1 MSKLSLID
9 SACRIKQA
17 QQVLSLWLEAPIKKD
32 SGTDHLI
39 GAVITLLDGI
49 PELMDSVEGELVY
62 GFESG
67 RQSMSNVEKFTPGN
81 DDVLRAEA
89 TPHGVNIMTRN
100 DAGGFELVAL
110 ISYESAVNGLDAGEY
125 DDKPDIGYAIH
136 FAVADGGA
144 RGWFDFTA
152 QHNVTMWRWLIAA
165 TFISEMKRENGTTT
179 IKEDDGKSSL
189 VTFYSNGT
197 EGIVVYPF
205 AERLAMANNMEGAMI
220 ERYGIEQGTA
230 NAIVFYQAMIDTERG
245 ELTPFGRQTLAE
257 LHDGFIADLNENGL
271 PEMPAAH

>member
-1 MSKLSLID
+1 
-9 SACRIKQA
+9 
-17 QQVLSLWLEAPIKKD
+17 
-32 SGTDHLI
+32 
-39 GAVITLLDGI
+39 
-49 PELMDSVEGELVY
+49 
-62 GFESG
+62 
-67 RQSMSNVEKFTPGN
+67 MSNVEKFTPGN
-81 DDVLRAEA
+81 DDVLHAEA
-89 TPHGVNIMTRN
+89 TPHGLNIMASN
-100 DAGGFELVAL
+100 DTGGYELVAL
-110 ISYESAVNGLDAGEY
+110 ISYESAVNRLDAGEY
-125 DDKPDIGYAIH
+125 DDTPNIGYAIH

-152 QHNVTMWRWLIAA
+152 QHNLTMWRWLIAA

-179 IKEDDGKSSL
+179 ITEDDGKSSL

-245 ELTPFGRQTLAE
+245 ELTPFGRETLAE

>member
-1 MSKLSLID
+1 
-9 SACRIKQA
+9 
-17 QQVLSLWLEAPIKKD
+17 
-32 SGTDHLI
+32 
-39 GAVITLLDGI
+39 
-49 PELMDSVEGELVY
+49 
-62 GFESG
+62 
-67 RQSMSNVEKFTPGN
+67 MSNVEKFTPGN

-100 DAGGFELVAL
+100 DSGGFELVAL

-179 IKEDDGKSSL
+179 ITEDDGKSSL

-197 EGIVVYPF
+197 AGIVVYPF

-245 ELTPFGRQTLAE
+245 ELTPFGRETLAE

>member
-1 MSKLSLID
+1 
-9 SACRIKQA
+9 
-17 QQVLSLWLEAPIKKD
+17 
-32 SGTDHLI
+32 
-39 GAVITLLDGI
+39 
-49 PELMDSVEGELVY
+49 
-62 GFESG
+62 
-67 RQSMSNVEKFTPGN
+67 MSNVEKFTQRN
-81 DDVLRAEA
+81 DDFLHAEA
-89 TPHGVNIMTRN
+89 TPHGVNIMASN
-100 DAGGFELVAL
+100 DAGGYEQFAL
-110 ISYESAVNGLDAGEY
+110 ISYESAVNRLDAGEY
-125 DDKPDIGYAIH
+125 DDTPNIGYAIH

-179 IKEDDGKSSL
+179 VTEADGKSSL

-220 ERYGIEQGTA
+220 ERYGIEQGAA
-230 NAIVFYQAMIDTERG
+230 NVIVFYQAMIDTERG

>member
-1 MSKLSLID
+1 
-9 SACRIKQA
+9 
-17 QQVLSLWLEAPIKKD
+17 
-32 SGTDHLI
+32 
-39 GAVITLLDGI
+39 
-49 PELMDSVEGELVY
+49 
-62 GFESG
+62 
-67 RQSMSNVEKFTPGN
+67 MSNVQTLKTDNPDLFH
-81 DDVLRAEA
+81 AEA

-100 DAGGFELVAL
+100 DAGMYEHVAL
-110 ISYESAVNGLDAGEY
+110 INYEKVVVRLDAGEY
-125 DDKPDIGYAIH
+125 DDTPDIGYAIH

-144 RGWFDFTA
+144 RGWFNFTP
-152 QHNVTMWRWLIAA
+152 QHEVTMWRWLIAA
-165 TFISEMKRENGTTT
+165 TFVSEMKRENGTTT

-230 NAIVFYQAMIDTERG
+230 NAIVFYQAMLDTERG

-257 LHDGFIADLNENGL
+257 LHDGFIADLNENGW
-271 PEMPAAH
+271 PEMPLAH

>member
-1 MSKLSLID
+1 
-9 SACRIKQA
+9 
-17 QQVLSLWLEAPIKKD
+17 
-32 SGTDHLI
+32 
-39 GAVITLLDGI
+39 
-49 PELMDSVEGELVY
+49 
-62 GFESG
+62 
-67 RQSMSNVEKFTPGN
+67 MSNVEKFTPGN
-81 DDVLRAEA
+81 DDVLHAEA

-100 DAGGFELVAL
+100 DAGMYEHVA
-110 ISYESAVNGLDAGEY
+110 IITYESAVSRLDAGEY
-125 DDKPDIGYAIH
+125 DDTPDIGYAIH

-179 IKEDDGKSSL
+179 ITEDDGKSSL

-197 EGIVVYPF
+197 AGIVVYPF

-220 ERYGIEQGTA
+220 ERYGIEQGAA
-230 NAIVFYQAMIDTERG
+230 NVIVFYQAMIDTERG

>member
-1 MSKLSLID
+1 
-9 SACRIKQA
+9 
-17 QQVLSLWLEAPIKKD
+17 
-32 SGTDHLI
+32 
-39 GAVITLLDGI
+39 
-49 PELMDSVEGELVY
+49 
-62 GFESG
+62 
-67 RQSMSNVEKFTPGN
+67 MSNVLTIKPGN
-81 DDVLRAEA
+81 PDLFHAEA
-89 TPHGVNIMTRN
+89 TPHGVNIMASN
-100 DAGGFELVAL
+100 DAGGYEQFAL
-110 ISYESAVNGLDAGEY
+110 ISYESAVNRLDAGEY
-125 DDKPDIGYAIH
+125 DDTPNIGYAIH

-179 IKEDDGKSSL
+179 VTEADGKSSL

-245 ELTPFGRQTLAE
+245 ELTPFGRETLAE
-257 LHDGFIADLNENGL
+257 LHDHFISDLQQNGW
-271 PEMPAAH
+271 PEMPLTH

>member
-1 MSKLSLID
+1 
-9 SACRIKQA
+9 
-17 QQVLSLWLEAPIKKD
+17 
-32 SGTDHLI
+32 
-39 GAVITLLDGI
+39 
-49 PELMDSVEGELVY
+49 
-62 GFESG
+62 
-67 RQSMSNVEKFTPGN
+67 MSNVLNFKSGN
-81 DDVLRAEA
+81 PDLFHAEA

-100 DAGGFELVAL
+100 DAGMYEHVA
-110 ISYESAVNGLDAGEY
+110 IITYESAVSRLDAGEY
-125 DDKPDIGYAIH
+125 DDTPDIGYAIH

-179 IKEDDGKSSL
+179 VTEADGKSSL
-189 VTFYSNGT
+189 VTFYSNDT
-197 EGIVVYPF
+197 AGIVVYPF

-220 ERYGIEQGTA
+220 ERYGVEQGTA

-245 ELTPFGRQTLAE
+245 ELTPFGRETLAE

-271 PEMPAAH
+271 PEMPLAH

>member
-1 MSKLSLID
+1 
-9 SACRIKQA
+9 
-17 QQVLSLWLEAPIKKD
+17 
-32 SGTDHLI
+32 
-39 GAVITLLDGI
+39 
-49 PELMDSVEGELVY
+49 
-62 GFESG
+62 
-67 RQSMSNVEKFTPGN
+67 MSNAPTIKSGN
-81 DDVLRAEA
+81 ADLLHAEA

-100 DAGGFELVAL
+100 DAGGYEQVAL

-179 IKEDDGKSSL
+179 VTEADGKSSL

-220 ERYGIEQGTA
+220 ERYGVEQGTA

-245 ELTPFGRQTLAE
+245 ELTPFGRETLAE
-257 LHDGFIADLNENGL
+257 LHNSFIAELNENG
-271 PEMPAAH
+271 MPAEPVTH

>member
-1 MSKLSLID
+1 
-9 SACRIKQA
+9 
-17 QQVLSLWLEAPIKKD
+17 
-32 SGTDHLI
+32 
-39 GAVITLLDGI
+39 
-49 PELMDSVEGELVY
+49 
-62 GFESG
+62 
-67 RQSMSNVEKFTPGN
+67 MSNVEKFTPGN
-81 DDVLRAEA
+81 DDVLHAEA
-89 TPHGVNIMTRN
+89 TPHGLNIMASN
-100 DAGGFELVAL
+100 DAGGYELVAL
-110 ISYESAVNGLDAGEY
+110 ISYESAVNRLDAGEY
-125 DDKPDIGYAIH
+125 DDTPNIGYAIH

-179 IKEDDGKSSL
+179 VTESDGTSSQ
-189 VTFYSNGT
+189 VAIYSNGT
-197 EGIVVYPF
+197 AGIVVYPF

-245 ELTPFGRQTLAE
+245 ELTPFGRETLAE

>member
-1 MSKLSLID
+1 
-9 SACRIKQA
+9 
-17 QQVLSLWLEAPIKKD
+17 
-32 SGTDHLI
+32 
-39 GAVITLLDGI
+39 
-49 PELMDSVEGELVY
+49 
-62 GFESG
+62 
-67 RQSMSNVEKFTPGN
+67 MSNVEKFTPGN
-81 DDVLRAEA
+81 DDVLHAEA

-100 DAGGFELVAL
+100 DAGGYEQFAL
-110 ISYESAVNGLDAGEY
+110 ISYESAVNRLDAGEY
-125 DDKPDIGYAIH
+125 DDTPNIGYAIH

-179 IKEDDGKSSL
+179 VTEADGKSSL

-197 EGIVVYPF
+197 AGIVVYPF
-205 AERLAMANNMEGAMI
+205 AERLAMANNIEGAMI

-245 ELTPFGRQTLAE
+245 ELTPFGRETLAE

>member
-1 MSKLSLID
+1 MSD
-9 SACRIKQA
+9 
-17 QQVLSLWLEAPIKKD
+17 
-32 SGTDHLI
+32 
-39 GAVITLLDGI
+39 
-49 PELMDSVEGELVY
+49 
-62 GFESG
+62 
-67 RQSMSNVEKFTPGN
+67 VEKFTPGN
-81 DDVLRAEA
+81 DDLLHAEA
-89 TPHGVNIMTRN
+89 TPHGVNIMDSN
-100 DAGGFELVAL
+100 DAGGYEQFAL
-110 ISYESAVNGLDAGEY
+110 ISYESAVNRLDAGEY
-125 DDKPDIGYAIH
+125 DDTPNIGYAIH

-179 IKEDDGKSSL
+179 VTEADGKSSL

-197 EGIVVYPF
+197 AGIVVYPF

-245 ELTPFGRQTLAE
+245 ELTPFGRETLAE

>member
-1 MSKLSLID
+1 MSY
-9 SACRIKQA
+9 
-17 QQVLSLWLEAPIKKD
+17 
-32 SGTDHLI
+32 H
-39 GAVITLLDGI
+39 
-49 PELMDSVEGELVY
+49 
-62 GFESG
+62 
-67 RQSMSNVEKFTPGN
+67 
-81 DDVLRAEA
+81 AEA

-100 DAGGFELVAL
+100 DAGMYEHVA
-110 ISYESAVNGLDAGEY
+110 IITYESAVSRLDAGEY
-125 DDKPDIGYAIH
+125 DDTPDIGYAIH

-144 RGWFDFTA
+144 RGWFNFTP
-152 QHNVTMWRWLIAA
+152 QHEVTMWRWLIAA
-165 TFISEMKRENGTTT
+165 TFVSEMKRENGTTT

-205 AERLAMANNMEGAMI
+205 AERLAMANNMEGAMV

-230 NAIVFYQAMIDTERG
+230 NAIVFYQAMLDTERG

-257 LHDGFIADLNENGL
+257 LHDGFIADLNENGW

>member
-1 MSKLSLID
+1 MNNIYPLPKKPGNTD
-9 SACRIKQA
+9 PFRAEPTPEGVRIT
-17 QQVLSLWLEAPIKKD
+17 S
-32 SGTDHLI
+32 SGSNGRETVQLI
-39 GAVITLLDGI
+39 GYEDAVNRL
-49 PELMDSVEGELVY
+49 
-62 GFESG
+62 
-67 RQSMSNVEKFTPGN
+67 
-81 DDVLRAEA
+81 
-89 TPHGVNIMTRN
+89 
-100 DAGGFELVAL
+100 DAGG
-110 ISYESAVNGLDAGEY
+110 Y
-125 DDKPDIGYAIH
+125 DDSSAGYDIH
-136 FAVADGGA
+136 LAVAEGGNC
-144 RGWFDFTA
+144 GYFDFTA

-179 IKEDDGKSSL
+179 ITEDDGKSSL

-197 EGIVVYPF
+197 AGIVVYPF

-245 ELTPFGRQTLAE
+245 ELTPFGRETLAE

>member
-1 MSKLSLID
+1 
-9 SACRIKQA
+9 
-17 QQVLSLWLEAPIKKD
+17 
-32 SGTDHLI
+32 
-39 GAVITLLDGI
+39 
-49 PELMDSVEGELVY
+49 
-62 GFESG
+62 
-67 RQSMSNVEKFTPGN
+67 MSNVEKFTPGN
-81 DDVLRAEA
+81 DDVLHAEA

-100 DAGGFELVAL
+100 DAGGYEQFAL
-110 ISYESAVNGLDAGEY
+110 ISYESAVNRLDAGEY
-125 DDKPDIGYAIH
+125 DDTPNSGYAIH

-165 TFISEMKRENGTTT
+165 TFISEMKRENGTITVT
-179 IKEDDGKSSL
+179 EADGKSSL

-197 EGIVVYPF
+197 AGIVVYPF
-205 AERLAMANNMEGAMI
+205 AERLAMANNIEGAMI

-245 ELTPFGRQTLAE
+245 ELTPFGRETLAE

>member
-1 MSKLSLID
+1 
-9 SACRIKQA
+9 
-17 QQVLSLWLEAPIKKD
+17 
-32 SGTDHLI
+32 
-39 GAVITLLDGI
+39 
-49 PELMDSVEGELVY
+49 
-62 GFESG
+62 
-67 RQSMSNVEKFTPGN
+67 MSNVEKFTPGN
-81 DDVLRAEA
+81 DDVLHAEA
-89 TPHGVNIMTRN
+89 TPHGVNIMASN
-100 DAGGFELVAL
+100 DAGGYEQFAL
-110 ISYESAVNGLDAGEY
+110 ISYESAVNRLDAGEY
-125 DDKPDIGYAIH
+125 DDTPNIGYAIH

-152 QHNVTMWRWLIAA
+152 QHNLTMWRWLIAA

-179 IKEDDGKSSL
+179 ITEDDGKSSL

-197 EGIVVYPF
+197 AGIVVYPF
-205 AERLAMANNMEGAMI
+205 AERLAMANNIEGAMI

-245 ELTPFGRQTLAE
+245 ELTPFGRETLAE

>member
-1 MSKLSLID
+1 M
-9 SACRIKQA
+9 R
-17 QQVLSLWLEAPIKKD
+17 
-32 SGTDHLI
+32 
-39 GAVITLLDGI
+39 
-49 PELMDSVEGELVY
+49 
-62 GFESG
+62 
-67 RQSMSNVEKFTPGN
+67 NVEKFTPGN
-81 DDVLRAEA
+81 DDVLHAEA

-100 DAGGFELVAL
+100 DAGGYEQFAL

-125 DDKPDIGYAIH
+125 DDTPDIGYAIH

-179 IKEDDGKSSL
+179 VTESDGTSSQ
-189 VTFYSNGT
+189 VAIYSNGNA
-197 EGIVVYPF
+197 GMVIYPF
-205 AERLAMANNMEGAMI
+205 AERLAMANNIEGAMI
-220 ERYGIEQGTA
+220 ERYGVEQGTE

-257 LHDGFIADLNENGL
+257 LHDGFIADLHENGL